1 MSAKR
6 RYNQSL
12 WDLSSPC
19 PRRTQSREKK
29 TRLEISNLN
38 NVQHTNETDAG
49 NEVSE
54 RITSSEEPDLLIC
67 CNEQRQFPADS
78 DDSDRTVPDGCCE
91 GGPSRSSEAY
101 NSDREDCDATTT
113 HDRDDTA
120 YDSHDTDDSA
130 DESLYEEEP
139 AQEEPMDDLDQPL
152 YSGSKLTR
160 RESLLLILAH
170 SLRHHSSKEAT
181 ESLLRLVDAHIP
193 DTSTLPLS
201 KYIFYNQFA
210 TCTRNHTFHM
220 YCLTCHS
227 YLLQVGDNDTTTP
240 ATVLCTQ
247 CDCSH
252 NIEKLMKSGSYFVML
267 NIESQVRDLLEQHG
281 LPTRRKDAG
290 FDMSDITDSVAYR
303 KLPMEEDDVSIT
315 WNTDGVP
322 VFESSGF
329 SIWPLQLIVNNA
341 VQIQK

>member
-12 WDLSSPC
+12 WDLSSHC

-49 NEVSE
+49 IEKSE
-54 RITSSEEPDLLIC
+54 RITSSEERDLLIC

-78 DDSDRTVPDGCCE
+78 DRTVPDGCCE
-91 GGPSRSSEAY
+91 GGPSQSSEAY
-101 NSDREDCDATTT
+101 HSDREDCDATTT

-152 YSGSKLTR
+152 YSGLKLTR
-160 RESLLLILAH
+160 RKSLLLILAY

-201 KYIFYNQFA
+201 KYLFYNQFA
-210 TCTRNHTFHM
+210 TCTRKHTFHM
-220 YCLTCHS
+220 YCPTCRS
-227 YLLQVGDNDTTTP
+227 YLLQ
-240 ATVLCTQ
+240 
-247 CDCSH
+247 
-252 NIEKLMKSGSYFVML
+252 KS
-267 NIESQVRDLLEQHG
+267 
-281 LPTRRKDAG
+281 RRQ
-290 FDMSDITDSVAYR
+290 R
-303 KLPMEEDDVSIT
+303 
-315 WNTDGVP
+315 
-322 VFESSGF
+322 
-329 SIWPLQLIVNNA
+329 
-341 VQIQK
+341 